1 MSERQA
7 RVPQEAE
14 GQRRSATDAG
24 EARAQWPAERED
36 VDRAEVGQFA
46 PFDVAPDL
54 LDRIQFWGIA
64 GQRLDRQ
71 PRPGTREILPHHAA
85 LVPTQPVPHQDDGAS
100 PEVPLERAQEGDQRA
115 IVVTAGPRLE
125 VTPPPPTVPAE
136 GPSRRDRQAR
146 PVRARVSQDR
156 RVAARGPGAADDRPM
171 RDAAFVF
178 EDDPGS
184 PPPGVF
190 LPAASAGVS
199 TPRSPPLRAP
209 ALGGS

>member
-125 VTPPPPTVPAE
+125 VTPPPPTVPDRKSTRLN
-136 GPSRRDRQAR
+136 SRHGRISYA
-146 PVRARVSQDR
+146 
-156 RVAARGPGAADDRPM
+156 
-171 RDAAFVF
+171 VF
-178 EDDPGS
+178 C
-184 PPPGVF
+184 
-190 LPAASAGVS
+190 LKKKNI
-199 TPRSPPLRAP
+199 
-209 ALGGS
+209 